1 MGFVCSRQTKSPP
14 DTMSSKKV
22 HVGIV
27 GAGISGLRCAEV
39 LLENGF
45 QVTILEARD
54 RIGGRV
60 STFT

>member
-1 MGFVCSRQTKSPP
+1 MA
-14 DTMSSKKV
+14 SKKL

-27 GAGISGLRCAEV
+27 GAGISGLRCAEI
-39 LLENGF
+39 LLEHGF

-60 STFT
+60 SYSLP

>member
-1 MGFVCSRQTKSPP
+1 MASTP
-14 DTMSSKKV
+14 
-22 HVGIV
+22 HIGIV

-39 LLENGF
+39 LLNHGF

-60 STFT
+60 RFYFMLVRSILLT

>member
-1 MGFVCSRQTKSPP
+1 
-14 DTMSSKKV
+14 MSSKKA

-27 GAGISGLRCAEV
+27 GAGISGLRCAEI

-45 QVTILEARD
+45 QVTLLEARD

-60 STFT
+60 SAIAEFK